1 MRGGWV
7 GEWSGG
13 VGGRLFVLRFG
24 SPFVCVCVCVWL
36 FVCLV
41 VLKYTFPPLSPWMTT
56 ATLVA
61 QAYFERPQETGLW

>member
-1 MRGGWV
+1 MHARMYRMYDRV
-7 GEWSGG
+7 NEIY
-13 VGGRLFVLRFG
+13 VVMYA
-24 SPFVCVCVCVWL
+24 CMY
-36 FVCLV
+36 VCLL